1 MRLVKDD
8 EVINLSNESHI
19 RAFLQSGWKECGEKM
34 ENSTK
39 MEKPKK
45 SGRKTTTTKK
55 QRGKQW
61 HYQIIA

>member
-1 MRLVKDD
+1 MRLFKDD

-45 SGRKTTTTKK
+45 SVRKTVKCMK
-55 QRGKQW
+55 N
-61 HYQIIA
+61 

>member
-1 MRLVKDD
+1 MRLIKDD

-39 MEKPKK
+39 TEKPKK

-55 QRGKQW
+55 
-61 HYQIIA
+61 